1 MKFKERLSKMKFKN
15 DNLATVL
22 ITTFST
28 SLGIVILSIGSLVF
42 VAGSTQILNATAEH
56 VDAISAGITKKLGTS
71 VGDMSSLLNVLS
83 SDPVVIKGMKAL
95 KEHNGA
101 ILGDASKIDDPAIK
115 AFRNKMDTIVESYGA
130 INLAFVA
137 TTNDQVMAHP
147 AAPFPQGYKVT
158 ERPWYQEGIAAGTIN
173 LSNPYQDVS
182 SGLTRFNLTIPVK
195 SGGETLGVI
204 AFDMNLQALA
214 EETKELTVGEKGW
227 TGLAVKDGDSF
238 RMFYNSD
245 EEMNK
250 VLNEKTL
257 KEQVLDSEKEVSVP
271 GLVEILKDA
280 KIDTEASD
288 RYETVKINNTD
299 YQIAARLDERLG
311 MYKLIAIDDSEYI
324 SKPMS
329 LLKAASITAIL
340 VGGATLA
347 VLSRRL
353 KKIGK
358 DLTDINEAVSK
369 VKEGDLTVQL
379 EGEILEVAHESGQ
392 LANNLNNTTSILRG
406 LVGNINEA
414 SNGLTKAATD
424 VSSSAAETNAR
435 IEEIATTMN
444 DIVEGISEQASHAE
458 NSNSAV
464 LQLAERLEQLK
475 DASSSMADLT
485 EEVKRENEQGLASV
499 NDLQYYTEENN
510 KSSKAVADNIN
521 ELSKKTE
528 SIETIVDTM
537 SGIAEQTNLLAL
549 NAAIEA
555 ARAGEM
561 GAGFSVV
568 AGEVKKLAEQSAKH
582 AETIRGI
589 VTAIQKDVDS
599 SVVVMN
605 NAIKIA
611 GEQTKAVD
619 TVVDAFKTI
628 SNSTESMNQSITD
641 IDGFVNIINED
652 KDTIVES
659 IERIAR
665 VSQRSAASSQQ
676 ISASIQE
683 QTALTQSLADTA
695 GQLNELAEGLVNDV
709 NKFEI

>member
-1 MKFKERLSKMKFKN
+1 
-15 DNLATVL
+15 
-22 ITTFST
+22 
-28 SLGIVILSIGSLVF
+28 
-42 VAGSTQILNATAEH
+42 
-56 VDAISAGITKKLGTS
+56 
-71 VGDMSSLLNVLS
+71 
-83 SDPVVIKGMKAL
+83 
-95 KEHNGA
+95 
-101 ILGDASKIDDPAIK
+101 
-115 AFRNKMDTIVESYGA
+115 
-130 INLAFVA
+130 
-137 TTNDQVMAHP
+137 
-147 AAPFPQGYKVT
+147 
-158 ERPWYQEGIAAGTIN
+158 
-173 LSNPYQDVS
+173 
-182 SGLTRFNLTIPVK
+182 
-195 SGGETLGVI
+195 
-204 AFDMNLQALA
+204 
-214 EETKELTVGEKGW
+214 
-227 TGLAVKDGDSF
+227 
-238 RMFYNSD
+238 
-245 EEMNK
+245 
-250 VLNEKTL
+250 
-257 KEQVLDSEKEVSVP
+257 
-271 GLVEILKDA
+271 
-280 KIDTEASD
+280 
-288 RYETVKINNTD
+288 
-299 YQIAARLDERLG
+299 
-311 MYKLIAIDDSEYI
+311 
-324 SKPMS
+324 
-329 LLKAASITAIL
+329 
-340 VGGATLA
+340 
-347 VLSRRL
+347 
-353 KKIGK
+353 
-358 DLTDINEAVSK
+358 
-369 VKEGDLTVQL
+369 
-379 EGEILEVAHESGQ
+379 
-392 LANNLNNTTSILRG
+392 
-406 LVGNINEA
+406 
-414 SNGLTKAATD
+414 
-424 VSSSAAETNAR
+424 
-435 IEEIATTMN
+435 
-444 DIVEGISEQASHAE
+444 
-458 NSNSAV
+458 
-464 LQLAERLEQLK
+464 
-475 DASSSMADLT
+475 MADLT
-485 EEVKRENEQGLASV
+485 EEVKRENEQGLTSV